1 LNNEKRDAIL
11 LRRIGA
17 SLIDYFIIFLFT
29 FLYIDEFGNPEE
41 ASLII
46 DPLIALGIPTFWFI
60 YLPIAEGILSATV
73 GHYVMGIVVLTDEKE
88 EISMKQAFTRRIADT
103 FELVPC
109 LGSIAYFVAKGNP
122 KGKRIG
128 DKWAGTR
135 VLYKKG
141 NEDKVEFPI

>member
-1 LNNEKRDAIL
+1 MNTDKRDAIL
-11 LRRIGA
+11 IRRIGA

-29 FLYIDEFGNPEE
+29 FLYIDEFGNPED

-46 DPLIALGIPTFWFI
+46 DPLIAVGIPIFWFV

-73 GHYVMGIVVLTDEKE
+73 GHYVMGIIVLTEERE

-122 KGKRIG
+122 EGKRIG
-128 DKWAGTR
+128 DKWAGT
-135 VLYKKG
+135 VVSYKKEH
-141 NEDKVEFPI
+141 EDKVEYPI